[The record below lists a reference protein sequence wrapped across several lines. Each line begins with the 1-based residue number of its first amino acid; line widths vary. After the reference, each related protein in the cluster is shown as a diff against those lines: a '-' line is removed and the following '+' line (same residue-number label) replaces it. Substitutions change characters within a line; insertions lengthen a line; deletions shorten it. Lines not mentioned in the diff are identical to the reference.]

1 MSNVESA
8 ACWARDT
15 PLGRL
20 SLLVLHD
27 GRYAWAE
34 GELRAAAR
42 KTERSREAKGGIKG
56 EETKMEIE
64 GVMGSR
70 LRGKWAV
77 RW

>member
-1 MSNVESA
+1 MMGGALGVE
-8 ACWARDT
+8 R
-15 PLGRL
+15 
-20 SLLVLHD
+20 
-27 GRYAWAE
+27 
-34 GELRAAAR
+34 ELRAAAR

-77 RW
+77 R

>member
-1 MSNVESA
+1 MMGGA
-8 ACWARDT
+8 
-15 PLGRL
+15 LG
-20 SLLVLHD
+20 V
-27 GRYAWAE
+27 E

-70 LRGKWAV
+70 LRGKWVV